1 MFPAESARALGGDAE
16 TLTWLTEQLALVD
29 WTAGDVERGRQL
41 FEKRSCAQCHGGRRG
56 LGPDLAGV
64 TSRFSRQDLFVAIAL
79 PNRDVSTRYQ
89 TTLFET
95 KRGKV
100 HTGLIVYESAEGF
113 LLRNSTNQTIRIE
126 TSDIETRRTLPQSLM
141 PGGLLKDFRSADFAD
156 LLAYLKSLGRSTP
169 PSATT
174 AR

>member
-1 MFPAESARALGGDAE
+1 M
-16 TLTWLTEQLALVD
+16 D

-141 PGGLLKDFRSADFAD
+141 PSGLLKDFRSADFAD

>member
-1 MFPAESARALGGDAE
+1 M
-16 TLTWLTEQLALVD
+16 TEQLALVD